1 MDFKFYE
8 LCRNDQDIEKIK
20 ELIDKG
26 VNVNAY
32 FEDYLYNC
40 SLYISIYN
48 NNYNLIKLLLDNG
61 ADVNISCSVEFTPL
75 SIAILNIK
83 DETDKYNIVDLL
95 LNSGAAPGKTLK
107 TIKKCRN
114 VFWEK
119 ETKIINNFL
128 KNYYSK
134 L

>member
-32 FEDYLYNC
+32 FEDLYNC
-40 SLYISIYN
+40 SSYIYN

-75 SIAILNIK
+75 SVI
-83 DETDKYNIVDLL
+83 EY
-95 LNSGAAPGKTLK
+95 
-107 TIKKCRN
+107 
-114 VFWEK
+114 
-119 ETKIINNFL
+119 
-128 KNYYSK
+128 
-134 L
+134 